1 MFGVYSLV
9 VDTGSEATAGSLEG
23 RAGAQGIL
31 GPLAAHWWVELSP
44 GLSGRKGHVQRLLGA
59 QEVFSQPVC

>member
-9 VDTGSEATAGSLEG
+9 VDTGPEARAVSLEG

-31 GPLAAHWWVELSP
+31 GPLAAYWWVELSP
-44 GLSGRKGHVQRLLGA
+44 GLSGRQSHVQRLLGA
-59 QEVFSQPVC
+59 QEVFNQPVC